1 MKAKLL
7 LLTIIPLFIITAC
20 KKDQYKTKP
29 NIEIKEIKVFEA
41 NTPNGVCSLIE
52 IDLEVFDKEG
62 DVKDSIFLD
71 KFDAATVPCPG
82 NTIDKLSFRIPE
94 FPGSNQKALF
104 RLKFSTIQVDGYSNV
119 GGAQCPPR
127 KDTSV
132 FRFWVKD
139 LAGNRSDTLT
149 TPRIAIPR

>member
-7 LLTIIPLFIITAC
+7 LLTLILLFAIFGC

-29 NIEIKEIKVFEA
+29 KIEIKEILVREVT
-41 NTPNGVCSLIE
+41 TPNGNGTLID
-52 IDLEVFDKEG
+52 IDVEVFDKEG

-71 KFDAATVPCPG
+71 KFDAATIPCPD
-82 NTIDKLSFRIPE
+82 NTVDKLSFRIPE

-104 RLKFSTIQVDGYSNV
+104 RLKFSTIDVDGYTPI

-139 LAGNRSDTLT
+139 LAGNRSDTIT